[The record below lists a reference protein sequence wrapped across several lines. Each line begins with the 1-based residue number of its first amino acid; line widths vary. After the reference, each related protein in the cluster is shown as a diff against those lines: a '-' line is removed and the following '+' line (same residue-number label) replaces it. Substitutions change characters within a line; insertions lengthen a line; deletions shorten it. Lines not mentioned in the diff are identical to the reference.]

1 MRGRCPMKNIWNM
14 YLKHG
19 KKEKIIETFNTYKDA
34 KEALTSRYLLWHHLG
49 SDPKFK
55 YTIKKAKTNDR
66 NINYCL

>member
-14 YLKHG
+14 HLNYS

-34 KEALTSRYLLWHHLG
+34 KEALASRYLLWYHLG